1 MGPPLGGLLVAAGAA
16 LAFGVPGALWALAA
30 VMLLGLPGTYR
41 TVRTTR
47 TTLRADVAEGLR
59 FLWHDRILRTLA
71 MMVGGINFASN
82 AAFAVFVLYAVG
94 PDSPLGLSE
103 PAYGVLLTATAVGA
117 FAGSFVAE
125 RVVGTL
131 GRARS
136 LTLTTLGTVA
146 FVGVPAVTTNAWVI
160 GAVSAVGGA
169 GIAVWNVVTLSL
181 RQRITPDALLGR
193 LNACYRLLAWGRC
206 PWAPP
211 SAACSASSSGCARC
225 SWSWRRCPARRC
237 WGCSSWTTGRWTPR
251 RLPRTRATPI
261 RLRPT
266 PLGGRPRRS
275 RTPRVS
281 PRPCRG
287 CGRGAGAAR
296 G

>member
-1 MGPPLGGLLVAAGAA
+1 
-16 LAFGVPGALWALAA
+16 
-30 VMLLGLPGTYR
+30 MLLGLPGTYR

-47 TTLRADVAEGLR
+47 TTLRADIGEGLR

-94 PDSPLGLSE
+94 PDSPLGL
-103 PAYGVLLTATAVGA
+103 PAPAVGA

-125 RVVGTL
+125 RVVGTI

-136 LTLTTLGTVA
+136 LALTILGTVA
-146 FVGVPAVTTNAWVI
+146 LVGVPAVTTNAWVI

-193 LNACYRLLAWGRC
+193 LNSCYRLLAWGTLPLGAAVGGLLGELFGLRTVFVVM
-206 PWAPP
+206 AAVSGATLLGMLVVDDRVMDAAEAAADARDAETPP
-211 SAACSASSSGCARC
+211 ADA
-225 SWSWRRCPARRC
+225 
-237 WGCSSWTTGRWTPR
+237 PR
-251 RLPRTRATPI
+251 REAE
-261 RLRPT
+261 
-266 PLGGRPRRS
+266 
-275 RTPRVS
+275 
-281 PRPCRG
+281 
-287 CGRGAGAAR
+287 
-296 G
+296 

>member
-1 MGPPLGGLLVAAGAA
+1 
-16 LAFGVPGALWALAA
+16 
-30 VMLLGLPGTYR
+30 MLLGLPGTYR

-206 PWAPP
+206 P
-211 SAACSASSSGCARC
+211 G
-225 SWSWRRCPARRC
+225 RRRRRPARRALRAAHGVRGHGGGVRRDAAGDARRGRPGDGRRG
-237 WGCSSWTTGRWTPR
+237 GCRGRAR
-251 RLPRTRATPI
+251 RRYASGR
-261 RLRPT
+261 RPSA
-266 PLGGRPRRS
+266 GGR
-275 RTPRVS
+275 
-281 PRPCRG
+281 G
-287 CGRGAGAAR
+287 GAAPR